1 MAVCLG
7 YYEMAYRQQASRDSR
22 RLMITVQMCFAAL
35 RCEQQVMHVSFNL
48 PNSNYRV
55 HDEGV
60 YM

>member
-1 MAVCLG
+1 
-7 YYEMAYRQQASRDSR
+7 MAYRQQASRDSR